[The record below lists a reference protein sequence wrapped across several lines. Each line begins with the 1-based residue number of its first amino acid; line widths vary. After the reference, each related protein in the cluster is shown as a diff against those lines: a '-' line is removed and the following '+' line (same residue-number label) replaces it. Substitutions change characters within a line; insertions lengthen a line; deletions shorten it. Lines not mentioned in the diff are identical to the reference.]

1 MESVTGTRQGDM
13 HCAWWSPITRCSL
26 HFLWLSQDPQGP
38 SQFQTGECD
47 ISEKAPTQC
56 TTSSLAG
63 AGGGVLQSCQTP
75 QGDSSGCHGP
85 EADLVHPPYGAGLRN
100 CPGAWLRVLSPP
112 CTPVLCFGSETA
124 VCQENLSRSP
134 CQGLRFP
141 ICRMGSLE
149 WRVCKRPSKSH
160 LLASP

>member
-1 MESVTGTRQGDM
+1 MLGGAQSPDVPSTSCGCPRTLRDPASSKLGSVTFRRRR
-13 HCAWWSPITRCSL
+13 P
-26 HFLWLSQDPQGP
+26 P
-38 SQFQTGECD
+38 S
-47 ISEKAPTQC
+47 APPPPW
-56 TTSSLAG
+56 
-63 AGGGVLQSCQTP
+63 SCQTP

-160 LLASP
+160 LLTSP